1 MIELS
6 FGMTALV
13 IFIAIIVLIMSRM
26 NIFLVFFTVGVVC
39 LYFLMPRP
47 MLNQL
52 GPAMWSILFS
62 FPLTS
67 VVLFVLM
74 GELLLHGGISEEL
87 YNCMEKWLQRL
98 PGGLAQVNIAA
109 CSLFA
114 AITGSSVSCAATM
127 GVIGGPEMERRGYDN
142 RFTYGSLAAGGT
154 LGILIPPSI
163 PMILYGALTDTSVGK
178 LFMAG
183 VLPGIVTALLFMTL
197 SCLWALKSPS
207 IVPHSQIKY
216 SWKDK
221 LVALRG
227 LIPTLILIIAIL
239 GGIYGGIVTPTEAA
253 AVGALVALFLVAIKK
268 KLNWPV
274 MKKTMTSTLYVSSMS
289 MMILAGCS
297 IIAFV
302 FSYLRVPQ
310 DLSQWVAGTGLS
322 RYLVYAM
329 VCLMYL
335 ILGMFIDGISMLIV
349 TVPAIVPLLM
359 GLGFDPIWIGI
370 IIVIEIELALITPP
384 VGVNLYVLQGISENA
399 SFAQIAIGAAP
410 YVAVLILMLIILALF
425 PQLALWLPSTMQ

>member
-1 MIELS
+1 MIELN

-13 IFIAIIVLIMSRM
+13 IFLGIIVLVLMHM
-26 NIFLVFFTVGVVC
+26 NIFLVFFSMGALC

-52 GPAMWSILFS
+52 GPAMWSVLFS

-74 GELLLHGGISEEL
+74 GELLLHGGISEDL

-142 RFTYGSLAAGGT
+142 RLTYGSLGAGGT

-163 PMILYGALTDTSVGK
+163 PMILYGALTETSVGK

-183 VLPGIVTALLFMTL
+183 VVPGILATLLFMTF
-197 SCLWALKSPS
+197 SGVWALKSPS
-207 IVPHSQIKY
+207 IVPHSHTVY
-216 SWKDK
+216 SWKNK
-221 LVALRG
+221 LDALRD
-227 LIPTLILIIAIL
+227 LTPTLILIFAIL
-239 GGIYGGIVTPTEAA
+239 GGIYGGVVTPTEAA
-253 AVGALVALFLVAIKK
+253 AVGALVALVLVAARR
-268 KLNWPV
+268 KLTWSV
-274 MKKTMTSTLYVSSMS
+274 LKKTMMSTLYVSSMS
-289 MMILAGCS
+289 MMILAGSS
-297 IIAFV
+297 IISFAL
-302 FSYLRVPQ
+302 SYLKVPQ
-310 DLSQWVAGTGLS
+310 DLSEWVAQLGLS
-322 RYLVYAM
+322 RYLVYSM
-329 VCLMYL
+329 VCIMYL

-349 TVPAIVPLLM
+349 TVPAIVPLLT
-359 GLGFDPIWIGI
+359 GLGFDPVWIGI
-370 IIVIEIELALITPP
+370 FIVIEIEVALLTPP
-384 VGVNLYVLQGISENA
+384 VGVNLYVLQGVSEKA
-399 SFAQIAIGAAP
+399 TFGEIALGAVP
-410 YVAVLILMLIILALF
+410 YVGILILMLIILAAF
-425 PQLALWLPSTMQ
+425 PQLALWLPSTM